1 MKLTRSR
8 WIKLEGNT
16 EAIGGLP
23 QLKHAFS
30 GKANRMLLDR
40 KDNNPQSGGKW
51 WKPMQA
57 QDRARYSRFLWFADQ
72 DKSHASS
79 KTNREKE
86 VVTILGNGSLC
97 ITAGTSACKSR
108 CPRVISNRIIKYEN
122 STTQNWNTDKLY
134 HVLYQIT
141 TWNILQKAPI
151 PQKGFRTCRDEKP
164 MSYGYQCWCPLILIV
179 ETLSSEAV
187 YIREL

>member
-40 KDNNPQSGGKW
+40 KENNPQSGGKW
-51 WKPMQA
+51 WKPTQA

-151 PQKGFRTCRDEKP
+151 PQKGFRTCRD
-164 MSYGYQCWCPLILIV
+164 
-179 ETLSSEAV
+179 
-187 YIREL
+187 